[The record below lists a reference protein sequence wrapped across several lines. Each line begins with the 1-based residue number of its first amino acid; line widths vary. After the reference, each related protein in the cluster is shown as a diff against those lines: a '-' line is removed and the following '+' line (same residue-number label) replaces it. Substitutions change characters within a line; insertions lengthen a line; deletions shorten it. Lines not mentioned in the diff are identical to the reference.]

1 MVTQSLEI
9 EKMTKNNVLQDHNIQ
24 AALNFLENLYQEI
37 LICSD
42 IDELKDPIILKKFSE
57 IIEYLNKILL
67 DEKS

>member
-1 MVTQSLEI
+1 
-9 EKMTKNNVLQDHNIQ
+9 MTKNNVLQDHNIQ